1 MGYIK
6 FKEGPKCG
14 MLFDCY
20 CQSEYY
26 RKCWCNNYTLS
37 AELLQYLKVTYQ
49 NCLCPSCIKEFF
61 ENGIP
66 NPLDN
71 SKK

>member
-1 MGYIK
+1 MGVIK
-6 FKEGPKCG
+6 FKECPRCG
-14 MLFDCY
+14 LLFDCY
-20 CQSEYY
+20 CQSEY
-26 RKCWCNNYTLS
+26 KQCWCLDYKLS
-37 AELLQYLKVTYQ
+37 AEQLDHLKNRFQ
-49 NCLCPSCIKEFF
+49 NCLCPNCIKEFL